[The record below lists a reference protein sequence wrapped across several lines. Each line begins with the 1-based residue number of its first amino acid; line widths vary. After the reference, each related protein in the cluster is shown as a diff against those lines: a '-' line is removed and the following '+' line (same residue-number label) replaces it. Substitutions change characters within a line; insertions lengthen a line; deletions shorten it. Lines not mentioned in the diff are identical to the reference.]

1 MILSLIWFNNKKLN
15 PEKLKIKIYKKVLKK
30 IYNKI
35 MTTDD
40 QIRDEKLK
48 YDIDTEASK
57 I

>member
-48 YDIDTEASK
+48 YDIDREASK